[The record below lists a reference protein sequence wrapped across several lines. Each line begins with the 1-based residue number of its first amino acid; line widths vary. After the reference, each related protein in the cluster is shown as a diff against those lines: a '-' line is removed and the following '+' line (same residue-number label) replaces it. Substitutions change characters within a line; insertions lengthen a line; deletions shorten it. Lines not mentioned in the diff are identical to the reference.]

1 MSSAMRHVA
10 AGLGASTLM
19 AVLSVS
25 LSTDAHATTLTSMN
39 NGERATSL
47 GCGYDGYVGGSAT
60 YNHCARGSV
69 VIEVDHLFWQH
80 NYACMPP
87 GVHAIPQGNIS
98 WAIIGAEA
106 DGNTCTWPYP
116 ISIVGP

>member
-1 MSSAMRHVA
+1 MSSAMRCIIRSVGVTALVVA
-10 AGLGASTLM
+10 
-19 AVLSVS
+19 VS
-25 LSTDAHATTLTSMN
+25 GGVVPGAHAATSRPSN
-39 NGERATSL
+39 VSPQSTSL
-47 GCGYDGYVGGSAT
+47 GCGYDGHVNSFAT
-60 YNHCARGSV
+60 YNHCGRGSV

-87 GVHAIPQGNIS
+87 GVNTIPQGNIS
-98 WAIIGAEA
+98 WAVIGAEA